1 MIEVTANTQPFES
14 ALDQLQRRLANLRQP
29 MRDIGQALET
39 SIRTRRET
47 QTDPNGNRWAEW
59 SDSYR
64 ASYSRPRAGESTPRG
79 KLLERTGDMW
89 SETGLTWSA
98 TDKTVRVG
106 FSQLYATF
114 HELGAP
120 ARNMPRRGLLFA
132 DPDSGTL
139 GAQEEDAVLDVLEK
153 WLSGAFD

>member
-1 MIEVTANTQPFES
+1 MIEVTTNTQQLDD
-14 ALDQLQRRLANLRQP
+14 ALNQLQRRLSNIRQP
-29 MRDIGQALET
+29 MADIGQALET

-59 SDSYR
+59 SPSYR
-64 ASYSRPRAGESTPRG
+64 ADYNRRRAGEGPPRG

-89 SETGLTWSA
+89 EGLTWSA
-98 TDKTVRVG
+98 TGNSVRVG

-139 GAQEEDAVLDVLEK
+139 GAQEEDAVLEVLEK
-153 WLSGAFD
+153 WLSDVFD